1 MYRLYIVNCFTI
13 LGIEQFSSGR
23 FEVEHSGIYYIACA
37 LTISISKSNMLTVAV
52 SINNENMNESTLQSA
67 SYELPSTFTL
77 QVVGTIHCNKNDF
90 LSILIGQQRNEIIT
104 VKRESRLSVRMIS
117 STMNR
122 FAFSLR
128 LKHDSRR
135 NFLYRNMLNKF
146 KFTWTSLT
154 GYGLFMQHP
163 SPLVDNCYVIQ
174 NTGLYFMSGN
184 FVFKNY
190 KLESCHNEIQILKNN
205 NIKLMALSR
214 VSFPSQNTL
223 SISFSNTF
231 NLSKGDRIRLVLS
244 SQCFSTFIT
253 NSSTYSLVKI
263 GYNQML
269 FYILEKILQYHLD
282 PGWLK
287 IDMSNYLVKGSVQFP
302 ELHHESSDISL
313 HHSGLLL
320 FSLVLNLQTNFDTKD
335 IQIRI
340 LHCKNMSSNK
350 SFSFENAIKTDS
362 VTLTSSS
369 TYSDR
374 QISLSI
380 SFLLK
385 VVKYDV
391 LQLYIYFPQSGA
403 YTILD
408 ASFLTILYL
417 VHENQVKFTN
427 VIIDSNDWTLIK
439 IVSAPSDVFITYKRG
454 IMEVF
459 RAGVYYFTAIVF
471 VQSETEAIAF
481 VSLIFDHEM
490 ISKRK
495 EIISSKKN
503 LKKGMSTVSFASSI
517 RINAGQKFGIYI
529 KTLQNNIL
537 KATTTFRLKF
547 IGSLYYIQGFQAN
560 LLSDQHISVNK
571 LHTIDSYYDPGRV
584 VLSSDFSYNI
594 GNMFDFES
602 GIFTAK
608 ADGSYLISTN
618 IITRSTKIKESISIV
633 LRIYV
638 KGLLFGIVEPSPKSW
653 TSNQYISYV
662 SFLFS
667 RVGLLKQGDK
677 VTLKIFSQKDSTSYI
692 IDKLSSFS
700 IVKIGKPSSILKLQY
715 NNANIPLSH
724 SYIQLMWWKSVDY
737 KQDTLTINNNKIPEL
752 IDNEKIK
759 IKITGTYFVS
769 YQLFLSETFVEKL
782 VMAVRIYSK
791 LNEEEEM
798 VYCFIGRNS
807 TNTGCSVILYLNEND
822 ELSVRIFTKVTSP
835 DGRFIKIGKND
846 NDYGFLDVSALQEP
860 VIYQMAFNTLEVKN
874 ISKVF

>member
-1 MYRLYIVNCFTI
+1 MV
-13 LGIEQFSSGR
+13 
-23 FEVEHSGIYYIACA
+23 
-37 LTISISKSNMLTVAV
+37 V
-52 SINNENMNESTLQSA
+52 SINNENTNESTLQSA

-90 LSILIGQQRNEIIT
+90 LSILVGQQRNEIIT
-104 VKRESRLSVRMIS
+104 VKRKSRLSVRMIS

-128 LKHDSRR
+128 LKYDSKR
-135 NFLYRNMLNKF
+135 NFLYRNMLDKF

-154 GYGLFMQHP
+154 GYGLFTQHP

-174 NTGLYFMSGN
+174 NTGLYFASGN

-190 KLESCHNEIQILKNN
+190 ELKRCHNEIQILKNN

-214 VSFPSQNTL
+214 VSFPSQDTL

-231 NLSKGDRIRLVLS
+231 NLSKGDRMRLVSS

-263 GYNQML
+263 GYNEM
-269 FYILEKILQYHLD
+269 FSFILNKILQYHPD

-287 IDMSNYLVKGSVQFP
+287 IDMSNYLVKGSVEFP
-302 ELHHESSDISL
+302 ELNHESSDINL

-320 FSLVLNLQTNFDTKD
+320 LSLTLILQTNFDTKG
-335 IQIRI
+335 IQIGI
-340 LHCKNMSSNK
+340 LHCKNVSSSN
-350 SFSFENAIKTDS
+350 SFSFENEIKADS
-362 VTLTSSS
+362 VTITSSS
-369 TYSDR
+369 TYSAS
-374 QISLSI
+374 QISLST

-391 LQLYIYFPQSGA
+391 LQLYIYFPQRGTL
-403 YTILD
+403 TILD
-408 ASFLTILYL
+408 ASFVTIVYL
-417 VHENQVKFTN
+417 VHENQVQFTS
-427 VIIDSNDWTLIK
+427 VIIDSNDWTLTK
-439 IVSAPSDVFITYKRG
+439 IVSAPSDLFITYKRG

-459 RAGVYYFTAIVF
+459 QAGVYYFTAIVF
-471 VQSETEAIAF
+471 VQSETETIVF

-503 LKKGMSTVSFASSI
+503 VRRGMSTVSFASSI

-529 KTLQNNIL
+529 KTLQNNVL
-537 KATTTFRLKF
+537 KATVTFRLKF
-547 IGSLYYIQGFQAN
+547 IGSLYYIPGFQAN
-560 LLSDQHISVNK
+560 LLSDQLIFANK
-571 LHTIDSYYDPGRV
+571 LHTIDGYYDPSRV
-584 VLSSDFSYNI
+584 VLSSDFAYNV

-618 IITRSTKIKESISIV
+618 IITRNTKIKEPISIV

-653 TSNQYISYV
+653 TSNQYISYL

-667 RVGLLKQGDK
+667 RVCFLKQGDK
-677 VTLKIFSQKDSTSYI
+677 VTLKAFSQKGSTSYI

-700 IVKIGKPSSILKLQY
+700 IVKIGKSSSILKLQY
-715 NNANIPLSH
+715 SNGHVPLSH
-724 SYIQLMWWKSVDY
+724 SYIQLMWWKSADY
-737 KQDTLTINNNKIPEL
+737 KQDTLPINNNKIPEL
-752 IDNEKIK
+752 INNEKIK

-769 YQLFLSETFVEKL
+769 YQLFFSEIFVEKL

-791 LNEEEEM
+791 LNKEEEM
-798 VYCFIGRNS
+798 VYCYIGRNS

-835 DGRFIKIGKND
+835 DGRFIKIGKNV
-846 NDYGFLDVSALQEP
+846 NDYGFLDVSALEEP
-860 VIYQMAFNTLEVKN
+860 VIYQMTFNTLEVIN
-874 ISKVF
+874 ILKMF